1 MALLPMLAGPT
12 ASGKSAAALH
22 LAERLGLHVVSA
34 DSMQVYTGMDIGTA
48 KPSPAER
55 ARVPHHLLDVV
66 TPAEAFS
73 VADYVRLAEA
83 AIDTVVAQGESAI
96 VVGGTGFYLRALR
109 TGLPTVPPAD
119 PEAQA
124 PLWRDVAAGRLNALI
139 GELAAVSEEDAT
151 RAQRNPRR
159 VVRSVEVLRR
169 TGSPPSAFPNLPPAH
184 EYDLVVLD
192 PPAGPLA
199 ERVAQRARR
208 MFELGLVDEVRAL
221 LARYPEQ
228 PTALQAIGYK
238 EVAAHLSGELS
249 LGQALE
255 AVIVG
260 SRRYA
265 KRQRTWFAREAGAR
279 YLRGFGEESV
289 DELLEWAAGTLAG
302 GGRRGG

>member
-66 TPAEAFS
+66 TPAEPFS

-83 AIDTVVAQGESAI
+83 AISAVVAQGESAI

-124 PLWRDVAAGRLNALI
+124 PLWRDVAAGQLDALI
-139 GELAAVSEEDAT
+139 GELAAASEEDAART
-151 RAQRNPRR
+151 QRNPRR

-192 PPAGPLA
+192 PPAEPLA
-199 ERVAQRARR
+199 QRVDQRARR
-208 MFELGLVDEVRAL
+208 MFELGLVHEVRGL
-221 LARYPEQ
+221 LDRYPEQ

-238 EVAAHLSGELS
+238 EVAAHLRGELS
-249 LGQALE
+249 EGQALE

-289 DELLEWAAGTLAG
+289 AELLDWATDTL
-302 GGRRGG
+302 GR